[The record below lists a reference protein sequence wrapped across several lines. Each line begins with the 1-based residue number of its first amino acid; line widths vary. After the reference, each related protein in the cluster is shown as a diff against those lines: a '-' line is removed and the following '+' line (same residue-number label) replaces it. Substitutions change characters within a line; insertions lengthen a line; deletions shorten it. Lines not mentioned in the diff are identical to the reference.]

1 LALVADSVLS
11 LRVLLPLI
19 ALILG
24 LLLSI
29 VLEQLLSPRPPLLGR
44 SWRAWTIHIGIF
56 TAFFAV
62 ELTIFQRP
70 YFVSAMVLTGV
81 LLLVL
86 VSNAKAH
93 SLREPFIYQ
102 DFEYFLDALKHPR
115 LYLPFMG
122 AWRAAA
128 ALLAF
133 VAAIYFGLRFEPP
146 ITHIMSTMTFL
157 FICALLFIVA
167 ALLITLA
174 NTDALA
180 VSFEPNNDLKRL
192 GLLAFLMRY
201 RAEERKP
208 MDVAALHSHFNDA
221 TSAPKENLP
230 NIIVVQSES
239 FFDARRIFA
248 GLDPSVMREWDK
260 TIASAA
266 VSGRVEVAAWGA
278 NTVRTE
284 FAFLS
289 GLDPKTLGVHRFNP
303 YRKMALQGVPTLATF
318 LKKMGYRTVCV
329 HPYPAS
335 FYTRD
340 HVFPKLG
347 FDEFIDVKA
356 FNDVD
361 KFGPYTGDIA
371 LGEKVK
377 SVLQDATQPTFIF
390 VITMENHGPLHWEKV
405 TAEESATLFNLP
417 LPHACDEL
425 AVYVR
430 HLRNANTML
439 GNLRAHLET
448 TQTPSWLCWYGDH
461 VPIMPSVYTALG
473 EPDGATDFFIWNNL
487 KIQEHQ
493 SGTTASIENLAVML
507 LECTDLSTM
516 SGH

>member
-1 LALVADSVLS
+1 LAYQI
-11 LRVLLPLI
+11 LLPFFI
-19 ALILG
+19 G
-24 LLLSI
+24 LTLSI
-29 VLEQLLSPRPPLLGR
+29 AIEQLLSPRPPLRGR
-44 SWRAWTIHIGIF
+44 AWRAWAIHIGIF

-62 ELTIFQRP
+62 ELAIFQRP

-93 SLREPFIYQ
+93 SLREPFICQ

-128 ALLAF
+128 ALVAF
-133 VAAIYFGLRFEPP
+133 IAAIYFGLMVEPP
-146 ITHIMSTMTFL
+146 ITRIISTTAF
-157 FICALLFIVA
+157 
-167 ALLITLA
+167 LLICVVLFTAAIVLVILA
-174 NTDALA
+174 NTAALA
-180 VSFEPNNDLKRL
+180 VSFEPNDDLKRL

-201 RAEERKP
+201 RTEERKP
-208 MDVAALHSHFNDA
+208 IDLAALHLRFNDA
-221 TSAPKENLP
+221 TSTQKENLP

-260 TIASAA
+260 TIAHAA
-266 VSGRVEVAAWGA
+266 MSGRVGVAAWGA

-289 GLDPKTLGVHRFNP
+289 GLDPKKLGVHRFNP

-318 LKKMGYRTVCV
+318 LKSIGYRTVCV

-356 FNDVD
+356 FTDAD
-361 KFGPYTGDIA
+361 KFGPYTGDVA

-377 SVLQDATQPTFIF
+377 SVLQDATLPTFIF

-405 TAEESATLFNLP
+405 TANESASLFSTP
-417 LPHACDEL
+417 LPSGCDEL
-425 AVYVR
+425 AVYVH
-430 HLRNANTML
+430 HLRNANAML

-461 VPIMPSVYTALG
+461 VPIMPSVYAALG
-473 EPDGATDFFIWNNL
+473 EPDGTTDFFIWNNQ
-487 KIQEHQ
+487 KIQEPQ
-493 SGTTASIENLAVML
+493 LGTIASIENLAVML
-507 LECTDLSTM
+507 LECANLPIIS
-516 SGH
+516 SR